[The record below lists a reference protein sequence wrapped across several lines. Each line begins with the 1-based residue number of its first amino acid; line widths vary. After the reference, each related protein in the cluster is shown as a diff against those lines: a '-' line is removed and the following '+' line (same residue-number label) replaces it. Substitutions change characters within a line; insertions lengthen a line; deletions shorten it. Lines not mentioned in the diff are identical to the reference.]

1 MLNLFVFALSWCP
14 TPFSLPT
21 DSQIHTLYV
30 FSFSDPLWRWWS
42 KLSNYFKYF
51 LYFFF
56 VCINCHYL
64 FPWII
69 KRRTLF
75 ACYRPIF
82 TLDIGYTKAEPSLL
96 FILEGGLFRLIVRVI
111 FTGFN
116 INFPSSYLGNRILC
130 SFNFLVTGGPL
141 TFWMWTSS
149 KKTSWV
155 DVRDGSFSLSYQD
168 GSCLI
173 STSSLL

>member
-1 MLNLFVFALSWCP
+1 MLNSFVFSFACCPTMFSLPIDSHIHNLFVF
-14 TPFSLPT
+14 
-21 DSQIHTLYV
+21 V
-30 FSFSDPLWRWWS
+30 FYPLWRWRS
-42 KLSNYFKYF
+42 KLSDSCKLF
-51 LYFFF
+51 LYSFF
-56 VCINCHYL
+56 VRINGHYR

-69 KRRTLF
+69 KNMILF

-82 TLDIGYTKAEPSLL
+82 TFNLGYTQAEPSLL

-116 INFPSSYLGNRILC
+116 INFPSSYLGNRMLC
-130 SFNFLVTGGPL
+130 SFNLLVTGGPL
-141 TFWMWTSS
+141 TCWMWTSS

-168 GSCLI
+168 GSCLTF
-173 STSSLL
+173 TSSLL